1 MQRSPI
7 RCRMSPICLVSNND
21 IVRRINLTRKS
32 LTSDMFTRIL
42 ICSNNQR
49 RMKST
54 TVLLNVSIKRIISAI
69 MMADHLQTSNATLH
83 SIMLPI
89 KLEI

>member
-1 MQRSPI
+1 
-7 RCRMSPICLVSNND
+7 
-21 IVRRINLTRKS
+21 
-32 LTSDMFTRIL
+32 MFTRIL

-54 TVLLNVSIKRIISAI
+54 TVLLNVSIKRIISAV

-83 SIMLPI
+83 SIMLSI
-89 KLEI
+89 NLEI